1 MKAEHLVNP
10 EQSSKSGELVRLA
23 GWLAL
28 PVTVGGLSGLVTAG
42 AVKTWYQTLT
52 APPFAPP
59 DWLFG
64 PVWTGLYLMM
74 GLAAYLAGR
83 AARRSGAVQASRA
96 ANSLFIVQLALN
108 GIWSLLF
115 FGLQSPG
122 LALVEIVVLW
132 LAIGATVRQ
141 FNRLSRLAAVLLVPY
156 WGWVTFATV
165 LNGAF
170 WWLNRGPQ

>member
-1 MKAEHLVNP
+1 MTDGTQETAGNSPPKTLEWARLV
-10 EQSSKSGELVRLA
+10 

-28 PVTVGGLSGLVTAG
+28 PLAVGGLSGWMTAG
-42 AVKTWYQTLT
+42 GVKGWYQTLV
-52 APPFAPP
+52 APSFAPP

-83 AARRSGAVQASRA
+83 AARASGAATAGRLA
-96 ANSLFIVQLALN
+96 AWLFVVQLALN

-115 FGLQSPG
+115 FGLQNPG
-122 LALVEIVVLW
+122 LALAEILLLW

-141 FNRLSRLAAVLLVPY
+141 FRRLSVPAAALLLPY
-156 WGWVTFATV
+156 WAWVSFATV

-170 WWLNRGPQ
+170 WWLNR

>member
-1 MKAEHLVNP
+1 MMAETR
-10 EQSSKSGELVRLA
+10 SSPREWLRLA

-28 PVTVGGLSGLVTAG
+28 PLAVGGLSGLVTAG
-42 AVKTWYQTLT
+42 VVKSWYPTLV
-52 APPFAPP
+52 APSFAPP

-83 AARRSGAVQASRA
+83 AARASGGGEEAGRLATT
-96 ANSLFIVQLALN
+96 LFVVQLALN

-122 LALVEIVVLW
+122 LALAEILLLW

-141 FNRLSRLAAVLLVPY
+141 FSRLSNPAAALLLPY
-156 WGWVTFATV
+156 WGWVTFAAV

-170 WWLNRGPQ
+170 WWLNR

>member
-1 MKAEHLVNP
+1 MARRTPKPREWA
-10 EQSSKSGELVRLA
+10 RLL

-28 PVTVGGLSGLVTAG
+28 PLAVGGLSGLVTASG
-42 AVKTWYQTLT
+42 VTGWYQTLV
-52 APPFAPP
+52 APSFAPP

-64 PVWTGLYLMM
+64 PVWTGLYLTM

-83 AARRSGAVQASRA
+83 AARASSGGEEAGRLATT
-96 ANSLFIVQLALN
+96 LFVVQLALN
-108 GIWSLLF
+108 GLWSLLF

-122 LALVEIVVLW
+122 LALAEILLLW

-141 FNRLSRLAAVLLVPY
+141 FQRLSNPAAALLLPY
-156 WGWVTFATV
+156 WAWVTFAAV

-170 WWLNRGPQ
+170 WWLNR